1 MAENTWGAFVKSYR
15 PSKILSSSLEKYL
28 VSIGVKKD
36 GSVNSVIAGR
46 EAYYESLERHF
57 ARLAN
62 FLESEEKSVVNL
74 VFGNVQSGKTGHLL
88 ANICWAKDNKIHLAI
103 VFTGAN
109 TDLGQQT
116 VERLKTQL
124 PANTANVI
132 PSPTES
138 RLATGPVLDQLQEA
152 VYNRISRPDDKPIP
166 VVTLIKSSARLSAV
180 RIMIEELKVRID
192 LPLNVVILDDEA
204 DQASV
209 DSTANTRSQ
218 VEYDVSLEDD
228 LTTRT
233 TIHNRIN
240 EIRERINGKHIYLA
254 YTATP
259 QALMHGDLYG
269 PLQPEYCSVVPAG
282 EGYTSI
288 GSIVRNKKILIK
300 LDHSDRSVTSNEN
313 LSAME
318 FGFMQFLVLSWL
330 HKKHANIFHG
340 KDSNHIEK
348 CNENSVQFLIHP
360 SGRNA
365 DHEDYKETMDS
376 CLRDFRKYME
386 SMSDQDQFINIFF
399 KPAYLKV
406 ADRFSS
412 TTKQFLEND
421 QQKLDCWDYILRLL
435 NDTNRL
441 KIKLVNYKQRRE
453 VSNQGISEPLVP
465 IKPEQWN
472 AAEAWVLIGGDIL
485 GRGLSIPHLVIT
497 LFLRNP
503 NNPIFDTAIQQMR
516 FCGYRNTYLDT
527 LQIYADEDIIN
538 GYMDAVVIDEPFRLR
553 TLRWDKESRN
563 LKTNPP
569 ILRFI
574 APTTTRFSPT
584 RNSVLSGEIALR
596 DTTSSSG
603 FFNLSRIANPN
614 YFVNNLNAI
623 IDITSKL
630 SIFDHY
636 EVDSENSKI
645 KSIVYSFTH
654 DDAKELLRKW
664 SLTDNEKV
672 EFSALVELMGY
683 PPDERGLADLEFLL
697 SVDNVI
703 SESTSAEEFINRY
716 YEVGNLPE
724 RTLSSTCNLSDW
736 FKHKNLAVFDRS
748 EAKAIVG
755 GSERKMHKEYSDK
768 VLIQCRMY
776 ELLNPNTQTV
786 GPGSRNSKGRGVGRG
801 LSLIGWIPDSKS
813 EFYVN
818 KEAGRI
824 YDA

>member
-1 MAENTWGAFVKSYR
+1 VTENSWGAFVKSYR
-15 PSKILSSSLEKYL
+15 PNNLQSSSLEKYL
-28 VSIGVKKD
+28 VSIDVKKD
-36 GSVNSVIAGR
+36 GSENSVIKGR

-57 ARLAN
+57 ARLAD
-62 FLESEEKSVVNL
+62 FLKSEEKSVVNL

-116 VERLKTQL
+116 VERLKTKL

-152 VYNRISRPDDKPIP
+152 VYDRISSPDDKPIP
-166 VVTLIKSSARLSAV
+166 VVTLIKSTARLSAV
-180 RIMIEELKVRID
+180 RIMIEELNVRIN
-192 LPLNVVILDDEA
+192 LPLNVIILDDEA

-209 DSTANTRSQ
+209 DSTASTRSQ
-218 VEYDVSLEDD
+218 VEYDVSLADD
-228 LTTRT
+228 FTTRT

-240 EIRERINGKHIYLA
+240 EIRDRINGKHIYLA

-282 EGYTSI
+282 DGYTSI
-288 GSIVRNKKILIK
+288 GGIVRNKKILIK

-313 LSAME
+313 LSTME
-318 FGFMQFLVLSWL
+318 FCFIQFLVLSWL
-330 HKKHANIFHG
+330 HNRHANIFHG
-340 KDSNHIEK
+340 KDLNHHEK
-348 CNENSVQFLIHP
+348 CEENSVQFLIHP

-386 SMSDQDQFINIFF
+386 SEEDQDQFINIFF

-406 ADRFSS
+406 ADRFSAI
-412 TTKQFLEND
+412 TKEFLAND
-421 QQKLDCWDYILRLL
+421 EQKIDCWDYILRLL

-441 KIKLVNYKQRRE
+441 KIKLVNYKQRKE

-516 FCGYRNTYLDT
+516 FCGYRNSYLET

-538 GYMDAVVIDEPFRLR
+538 GYMEAVVIDEPFRLR
-553 TLRWDKESRN
+553 TLRWDKDNRN

-569 ILRFI
+569 VLRFI
-574 APTTTRFSPT
+574 APSTTRFSPT

-603 FFNLSRIANPN
+603 FFSLSKIANPN
-614 YFVNNLNAI
+614 YFINNLNTI
-623 IDITSKL
+623 IDITNNL

-645 KSIVYSFTH
+645 KAIVYSFNYEN
-654 DDAKELLRKW
+654 AKELLKKW
-664 SLTDNEKV
+664 SLADDERV

-683 PPDERGLADLEFLL
+683 PTNEKGLADLEFLL
-697 SVDNVI
+697 SVDTVI
-703 SESTSAEEFINRY
+703 SEYTSAEEFIDKY
-716 YEVGNLPE
+716 DEVENMSE
-724 RTLSSTCNLSDW
+724 RTLSSTCNSNDW
-736 FKHKNLAVFDRS
+736 HEHKNLDVFDRS

-755 GSERKMHKEYSDK
+755 GSERNMQKKYSDK

-776 ELLNPNTQTV
+776 ELLNPNTQTA

-824 YDA
+824 YDV

>member
-1 MAENTWGAFVKSYR
+1 VAENTWGAFVKSYK
-15 PSKILSSSLEKYL
+15 PNKLVSSSLEKYL
-28 VSIGVKKD
+28 VSILVKTD
-36 GSVNSVIAGR
+36 SSDSSVVKGR
-46 EAYYESLERHF
+46 EVYYENLERHF
-57 ARLAN
+57 ARLTD
-62 FLESEEKSVVNL
+62 FLNSEEESVVNL

-88 ANICWAKDNKIHLAI
+88 ANICWARDNKIHLAI

-116 VERLKTQL
+116 VERLKTKL

-138 RLATGPVLDQLQEA
+138 RLATGPIVDQLQEA
-152 VYNRISRPDDKPIP
+152 VYSRISSPDDKPIP

-180 RIMIEELKVRID
+180 RTMIEELNVRIN
-192 LPLNVVILDDEA
+192 LPINVIILDDEA

-209 DSTANTRSQ
+209 DSTASTRSQ
-218 VEYDVSLEDD
+218 VEFDVSLADD
-228 LTTRT
+228 LSTRT

-240 EIRERINGKHIYLA
+240 AIRDQINGKHIYLA

-282 EGYTSI
+282 DGYTSI
-288 GSIVRNKKILIK
+288 GDIVRNGKILIK

-313 LSAME
+313 LSTME
-318 FGFMQFLVLSWL
+318 FCFIQFLVLSWL
-330 HKKHANIFHG
+330 HNKHSNIFHG
-340 KDSNHIEK
+340 EDLNHNGK
-348 CNENSVQFLIHP
+348 CEESSVQFLIHP

-386 SMSDQDQFINIFF
+386 SEEDQEQFINTFF

-406 ADRFSS
+406 ADRFSTS
-412 TTKQFLEND
+412 TKKFLEND
-421 QQKLDCWDYILRLL
+421 KQKTDCWDYVIRLL

-441 KIKLVNYKQRRE
+441 KIKLVNYKQRKE

-472 AAEAWVLIGGDIL
+472 SAEAWVLIGGDIL

-516 FCGYRNTYLDT
+516 FCGYRNSYLDT

-538 GYMDAVVIDEPFRLR
+538 GYRDAVIIDEPFRQR
-553 TLRWDKESRN
+553 TLRWDKQNRN

-569 ILRFI
+569 VLRFI
-574 APTTTRFSPT
+574 APSTTRFSPT

-603 FFNLSRIANPN
+603 FFSLSKIANPN
-614 YFVNNLNAI
+614 YFINNLNAI
-623 IDITSKL
+623 IDMTHNL
-630 SIFDHY
+630 SVFDHY
-636 EVDSENSKI
+636 ELDTENSKI
-645 KSIVYSFTH
+645 KATLYSFTYE
-654 DDAKELLRKW
+654 DAKELLKKW
-664 SLTDNEKV
+664 SLADDERV

-683 PPDERGLADLEFLL
+683 PTSEKGLADLEFLL
-697 SVDNVI
+697 SVDAVI
-703 SESTSAEEFINRY
+703 NKYNSGEEFIDNY
-716 YEVGNLPE
+716 DEVENLAE
-724 RTLSSTCNLSDW
+724 RTLSSTCNSSDW
-736 FKHKNLAVFDRS
+736 LGRKNLDKFDRS

-755 GSERKMHKEYSDK
+755 GSERNMQKKYSDK

-776 ELLNPNTQTV
+776 ELLNPNTQTA

-818 KEAGRI
+818 KEAGRV
-824 YDA
+824 YEG

>member
-1 MAENTWGAFVKSYR
+1 VTENSWGAFVKIYK
-15 PSKILSSSLEKYL
+15 PSKLVSSSLEKYL
-28 VSIGVKKD
+28 ISIGIKTD
-36 GSVNSVIAGR
+36 GSDNSVVKGR
-46 EAYYESLERHF
+46 EIYYENLERHF
-57 ARLAN
+57 ARLTD
-62 FLESEEKSVVNL
+62 FLNSERESVVNL

-88 ANICWAKDNKIHLAI
+88 ANICWAKDKKIHLAI

-152 VYNRISRPDDKPIP
+152 VYSRISSPDDKPIP
-166 VVTLIKSSARLSAV
+166 VVTLIKSAARLSAV
-180 RIMIEELKVRID
+180 KTMIEELNARIN
-192 LPLNVVILDDEA
+192 LPINIIILDDEA

-209 DSTANTRSQ
+209 DSTANSRSQ
-218 VEYDVSLEDD
+218 VEFDVSLADD

-240 EIRERINGKHIYLA
+240 RIREEINGKHIYLA

-259 QALMHGDLYG
+259 QALFHGDLYG

-282 EGYTSI
+282 DGYTSI
-288 GSIVRNKKILIK
+288 GDIVRNGKILIK

-313 LSAME
+313 LSTME
-318 FGFMQFLVLSWL
+318 FCFMQFLVLSWL
-330 HKKHANIFHG
+330 HSRHSNIFHG
-340 KDSNHIEK
+340 EDLNHNRK
-348 CNENSVQFLIHP
+348 CDENSIQFLIHP

-376 CLRDFRKYME
+376 CVRDFKKFME
-386 SMSDQDQFINIFF
+386 SEQDQDLFINTFF

-406 ADRFSS
+406 ANRFSPE
-412 TTKQFLEND
+412 TKKYLEAD
-421 QQKLDCWDYILRLL
+421 KQKIDCWDYVLQLL

-441 KIKLVNYKQRRE
+441 KIKLVNYKQRKE

-472 AAEAWVLIGGDIL
+472 SAEAWVLIGGDIL

-516 FCGYRNTYLDT
+516 FCGYRNSYLKT

-538 GYMDAVVIDEPFRLR
+538 GYIDAVVIDEPFRQR
-553 TLRWDKESRN
+553 TLRWDKQNRN

-569 ILRFI
+569 VLRFI
-574 APTTTRFSPT
+574 APSTTRFSPT

-603 FFNLSRIANPN
+603 FFSLTKIANPK
-614 YFVNNLNAI
+614 YFINNLNVI
-623 IDITSKL
+623 IDITHKL
-630 SIFDHY
+630 SLFDHY
-636 EVDSENSKI
+636 EADSENSKI
-645 KSIVYSFTH
+645 TASVYSFTFE
-654 DDAKELLRKW
+654 DAKELLKKW
-664 SLTDNEKV
+664 NLADDERL

-683 PPDERGLADLEFLL
+683 PTSEKGLADLEFLL
-697 SVDNVI
+697 SVDTVI
-703 SESTSAEEFINRY
+703 NKYNSGEEFMNKY
-716 YEVGNLPE
+716 SEVENLAG
-724 RTLSSTCNLSDW
+724 RTLSSICNATDW
-736 FKHKNLAVFDRS
+736 LALRNLDAFDRS
-748 EAKAIVG
+748 EVKSIVG
-755 GSERKMHKEYSDK
+755 GSERTMQKKYSEK

-776 ELLNPNTQTV
+776 ELLNPNAQTE
-786 GPGSRNSKGRGVGRG
+786 GLGSRNSKGRGVGKG
-801 LSLIGWIPDSKS
+801 LSLIGWIPNSKS

-818 KEAGRI
+818 REAGRI
-824 YDA
+824 YEV

>member
-1 MAENTWGAFVKSYR
+1 MTENSWGAFVKIYK
-15 PSKILSSSLEKYL
+15 PSKLVSSSLEKYL
-28 VSIGVKKD
+28 ISIGIKTD
-36 GSVNSVIAGR
+36 GSDNSVVKGR
-46 EAYYESLERHF
+46 EIYYENLERHF
-57 ARLAN
+57 ARLTD
-62 FLESEEKSVVNL
+62 FLNSERESVVNL

-152 VYNRISRPDDKPIP
+152 VYSRISSPDDKPIP
-166 VVTLIKSSARLSAV
+166 VVTLIKSAARLSAV
-180 RIMIEELKVRID
+180 KTMIEELNARIN
-192 LPLNVVILDDEA
+192 LPINIIILDDEA

-209 DSTANTRSQ
+209 DSTANSRSQ
-218 VEYDVSLEDD
+218 VEFDVSLADD

-240 EIRERINGKHIYLA
+240 RIREEINGKHIYLA

-259 QALMHGDLYG
+259 QALFHGDLYG

-282 EGYTSI
+282 DGYTSI
-288 GSIVRNKKILIK
+288 GDIVRNGKILIK

-313 LSAME
+313 LSTME
-318 FGFMQFLVLSWL
+318 FCFMQFLVLSWL
-330 HKKHANIFHG
+330 HSRHSNIFHG
-340 KDSNHIEK
+340 EDLNHNRK
-348 CNENSVQFLIHP
+348 CDENSIQFLIHP

-376 CLRDFRKYME
+376 CVRDFKKFME
-386 SMSDQDQFINIFF
+386 SEQDQDLFINTFF

-406 ADRFSS
+406 ANRFSPE
-412 TTKQFLEND
+412 TKKYLEAD
-421 QQKLDCWDYILRLL
+421 KQKIDCWDYVLQLL

-441 KIKLVNYKQRRE
+441 KIKLVNYKQRKE

-472 AAEAWVLIGGDIL
+472 SAEAWVLIGGDIL

-516 FCGYRNTYLDT
+516 FCGYRNSYLKT

-538 GYMDAVVIDEPFRLR
+538 GYIDAVVIDEPFRQR
-553 TLRWDKESRN
+553 TLRWDKQNRN

-569 ILRFI
+569 VLRFI
-574 APTTTRFSPT
+574 APSTTRFSPT

-603 FFNLSRIANPN
+603 FFSLTKIANPK
-614 YFVNNLNAI
+614 YFINNLNVI
-623 IDITSKL
+623 IDITHKL
-630 SIFDHY
+630 SLFDHY
-636 EVDSENSKI
+636 EADSENSKI
-645 KSIVYSFTH
+645 TASVYSFTFE
-654 DDAKELLRKW
+654 DAKELLKKW
-664 SLTDNEKV
+664 NLADDERL

-683 PPDERGLADLEFLL
+683 PTSEKGLADLEFLL
-697 SVDNVI
+697 SVDTVI
-703 SESTSAEEFINRY
+703 NKYNSGEEFMNKY
-716 YEVGNLPE
+716 SEVENLAG
-724 RTLSSTCNLSDW
+724 RTLSSICNATDW
-736 FKHKNLAVFDRS
+736 LALRNLDAFDRS
-748 EAKAIVG
+748 EVKSIVG
-755 GSERKMHKEYSDK
+755 GSERTMQKKYSEK

-776 ELLNPNTQTV
+776 ELLNPNAQTE
-786 GPGSRNSKGRGVGRG
+786 GLGSRNSKGRGVGKG
-801 LSLIGWIPDSKS
+801 LSLIGWIPNSKS

-818 KEAGRI
+818 REAGRI
-824 YDA
+824 YEV

>member
-1 MAENTWGAFVKSYR
+1 MTENTWGAFVKSYR
-15 PSKILSSSLEKYL
+15 PSKLLTSSLEKYL
-28 VSIGVKKD
+28 VSIDVKKD
-36 GSVNSVIAGR
+36 GSENSVIKGR

-57 ARLAN
+57 ARLTD
-62 FLESEEKSVVNL
+62 FLKNEEKSVVNL

-116 VERLKTQL
+116 VERLKTKL

-152 VYNRISRPDDKPIP
+152 VYNRISSPDNKPIP

-180 RIMIEELKVRID
+180 RIMIEELNVRIN
-192 LPLNVVILDDEA
+192 LPLNVIILDDEA

-209 DSTANTRSQ
+209 DSTASTRSQ
-218 VEYDVSLEDD
+218 VEYDVSLADD

-240 EIRERINGKHIYLA
+240 EIRDRITGKHIYLA

-269 PLQPEYCSVVPAG
+269 PLLPEYCSVVPAG
-282 EGYTSI
+282 DGYTSI
-288 GSIVRNKKILIK
+288 GGIVRNKKILIK

-313 LSAME
+313 LSTME
-318 FGFMQFLVLSWL
+318 FCFIQFLVLSWL
-330 HKKHANIFHG
+330 HNRHANIFHG
-340 KDSNHIEK
+340 KDLNHSEK
-348 CNENSVQFLIHP
+348 CEENSVQFLIHP

-386 SMSDQDQFINIFF
+386 SKADQDQFIDIFF
-399 KPAYLKV
+399 KPAYVKV
-406 ADRFSS
+406 ADRFSPII
-412 TTKQFLEND
+412 KEFLAND
-421 QQKLDCWDYILRLL
+421 EQKMDCWDYILRLL

-441 KIKLVNYKQRRE
+441 KIKLVNYKQRKE

-516 FCGYRNTYLDT
+516 FCGYRNSYLDT
-527 LQIYADEDIIN
+527 LQIYADEEIIN
-538 GYMDAVVIDEPFRLR
+538 GYMDAVAIDEPFRLR
-553 TLRWDKESRN
+553 TRRWDNENRN
-563 LKTNPP
+563 LKTSPP
-569 ILRFI
+569 VLRFI
-574 APTTTRFSPT
+574 APSTTRFSPT

-603 FFNLSRIANPN
+603 FFSLSKIANPN
-614 YFVNNLNAI
+614 YFINNLNAI
-623 IDITSKL
+623 IDLTNNL

-645 KSIVYSFTH
+645 KAIVYSITYEN
-654 DDAKELLRKW
+654 AKELLKKW
-664 SLTDNEKV
+664 SLADEERV
-672 EFSALVELMGY
+672 EFSALVELMAY
-683 PPDERGLADLEFLL
+683 PTNEKGLADLEFLL
-697 SVDNVI
+697 SVDTVI
-703 SESTSAEEFINRY
+703 GQYTSGEEFINKY
-716 YEVGNLPE
+716 DEVENLSE
-724 RTLSSTCNLSDW
+724 RTLSSTCNSTDW
-736 FKHKNLAVFDRS
+736 FGHTNLDVFDRS

-755 GSERKMHKEYSDK
+755 GSERNMQKKYSDK

-776 ELLNPNTQTV
+776 ELLNPNTQTA

-818 KEAGRI
+818 KEAGRL
-824 YDA
+824 YDV

>member
-1 MAENTWGAFVKSYR
+1 VTENTWGAFVNRYK
-15 PSKILSSSLEKYL
+15 PNNLVSSSLEKYL
-28 VSIGVKKD
+28 VSMGVKRD
-36 GSVNSVIAGR
+36 SAESTVIKGR
-46 EAYYESLERHF
+46 EVYYESLKRHF
-57 ARLAN
+57 ARLTE
-62 FLESEEKSVVNL
+62 FLNSEEESLVNL

-116 VERLKTQL
+116 VERLKTKL
-124 PANTANVI
+124 PANTASVI

-152 VYNRISRPDDKPIP
+152 VYNRISSPDDKPIP

-180 RIMIEELKVRID
+180 RIMIEELNTRIN

-209 DSTANTRSQ
+209 DSTASTRSQ
-218 VEYDVSLEDD
+218 VDFDVSLAEDQ
-228 LTTRT
+228 TTRT

-240 EIRERINGKHIYLA
+240 EIRDRINGKHIYLA

-288 GSIVRNKKILIK
+288 GDIVRNRKILIK
-300 LDHSDRSVTSNEN
+300 LDHNDRSVSSNEN
-313 LSAME
+313 LSTME
-318 FGFMQFLVLSWL
+318 FCFIQFLVLSWL
-330 HKKHANIFHG
+330 HNRHSDIFHG
-340 KDSNHIEK
+340 KDLNHGKQCE
-348 CNENSVQFLIHP
+348 ENSIQFLIHP
-360 SGRNA
+360 SGRNT
-365 DHEDYKETMDS
+365 DHEDYKDTMDS

-386 SMSDQDQFINIFF
+386 SEADQEQFIDIFF
-399 KPAYLKV
+399 KPAYMKV
-406 ADRFSS
+406 AERFSPM
-412 TTKQFLEND
+412 TKEYLEHD
-421 QQKLDCWDYILRLL
+421 EQKIDCWDYVLRLL

-441 KIKLVNYKQRRE
+441 RIKLVNYKQRKE
-453 VSNQGISEPLVP
+453 ISNQGISEPLVP

-472 AAEAWVLIGGDIL
+472 SAEAWVLIGGDIL

-516 FCGYRNTYLDT
+516 FCGYRNSYLDT

-538 GYMDAVVIDEPFRLR
+538 GYMDAVVIDEPFRQR
-553 TLRWDKESRN
+553 TLRWDTENRN

-569 ILRFI
+569 VLRFI
-574 APTTTRFSPT
+574 APSTTRFSPT
-584 RNSVLSGEIALR
+584 RNNVLSGEIALR

-603 FFNLSRIANPN
+603 FFSLSKIANPK
-614 YFVNNLNAI
+614 YFINNLNVI
-623 IDITSKL
+623 IDLTHDL
-630 SIFDHY
+630 PEFDHY
-636 EVDSENSKI
+636 EVDSEKSKI
-645 KSIVYSFTH
+645 KATVYSITYE
-654 DDAKELLRKW
+654 DAKVLLKKW
-664 SLTDNEKV
+664 SLADDERV

-683 PPDERGLADLEFLL
+683 PTSEKGLADLEFLL
-697 SVDNVI
+697 SVDTVI
-703 SESTSAEEFINRY
+703 SKYHSAEEFINKY
-716 YEVGNLPE
+716 DEVENLSE
-724 RTLSSTCNLSDW
+724 RTLSSVCNATDWLEHANLS
-736 FKHKNLAVFDRS
+736 LFDRS

-755 GSERKMHKEYSDK
+755 GSERNMQKQYSDK

-776 ELLNPNTQTV
+776 ELLNPNTQTA

-818 KEAGRI
+818 REAGRL
-824 YDA
+824 YDI

>member
-1 MAENTWGAFVKSYR
+1 MTENTWGAFVKSYR
-15 PSKILSSSLEKYL
+15 PSKLVSSSLEKYL
-28 VSIGVKKD
+28 VLIDVKNG
-36 GSVNSVIAGR
+36 GSENSVIKGR
-46 EAYYESLERHF
+46 EAYYKSLERHF
-57 ARLAN
+57 ARLAD
-62 FLESEEKSVVNL
+62 FLKSEEKSVVNL

-116 VERLKTQL
+116 VERLKTKL

-152 VYNRISRPDDKPIP
+152 VYNRISSPDDKPIP

-180 RIMIEELKVRID
+180 RIMIEELNVRIS
-192 LPLNVVILDDEA
+192 LPLNVIILDDEA

-209 DSTANTRSQ
+209 DSTASTRSQ
-218 VEYDVSLEDD
+218 VEYDVSLADD

-240 EIRERINGKHIYLA
+240 EIRDRINGKHIYLA

-282 EGYTSI
+282 DGYTSI
-288 GSIVRNKKILIK
+288 GGIVRTRNILIK

-313 LSAME
+313 LSTME
-318 FGFMQFLVLSWL
+318 FCFIQFLVLSWL
-330 HKKHANIFHG
+330 HNRHANIFHG
-340 KDSNHIEK
+340 KDLNYKEK
-348 CNENSVQFLIHP
+348 CEENSVQFLIHP

-386 SMSDQDQFINIFF
+386 SEVDQGQFIDIFF

-406 ADRFSS
+406 ADRFSPI
-412 TTKQFLEND
+412 TQEFLAND
-421 QQKLDCWDYILRLL
+421 EQKMDCWDYILHLL

-441 KIKLVNYKQRRE
+441 KIKLVNYKQRKE

-516 FCGYRNTYLDT
+516 FCGYRNSYLDT
-527 LQIYADEDIIN
+527 LQIYADEEIIN

-553 TLRWDKESRN
+553 TLRWDNENRN

-569 ILRFI
+569 VLRFI
-574 APTTTRFSPT
+574 APSTTRFSPT

-603 FFNLSRIANPN
+603 FFSLSKIANPKR
-614 YFVNNLNAI
+614 FVNNLNAI
-623 IDITSKL
+623 IDITNNL

-636 EVDSENSKI
+636 ETESENSKI
-645 KSIVYSFTH
+645 KAIVYSLNYE
-654 DDAKELLRKW
+654 DAKELLKKW
-664 SLTDNEKV
+664 SLADDERV

-683 PPDERGLADLEFLL
+683 PTDEKGLADLEFLL
-697 SVDNVI
+697 SVDTVI
-703 SESTSAEEFINRY
+703 SEYASAEEFIDKY
-716 YEVGNLPE
+716 DEVENLSE
-724 RTLSSTCNLSDW
+724 RTLSSTCNSYDW
-736 FKHKNLAVFDRS
+736 FEHKNLDIFDRS

-755 GSERKMHKEYSDK
+755 GSERNMQKKYYDK

-776 ELLNPNTQTV
+776 ELLNPNTQTA

-801 LSLIGWIPDSKS
+801 LSLIGWIPNSKS